1 MVPPDPIA
9 APPGLHVVDPAP
21 AAPPGSIS
29 VPLAVPIDA
38 HGERLT
44 VLVLRRLTVPDINE
58 ANELPIN
65 LDGAI
70 VPRAVSAFIAKLAA
84 IPPTSVNALAP
95 GDWLA
100 AMGAIIRFFGKQV
113 PTS

>member
-1 MVPPDPIA
+1 MIPPDPITA
-9 APPGLHVVDPAP
+9 SPGLHVVDPAP
-21 AAPPGSIS
+21 AARPGSIT
-29 VPLAVPIDA
+29 VPLATPIDA

-44 VLVLRRLTVPDINE
+44 ALVLRPLTVPDIHE
-58 ANELPIN
+58 AGELPIS
-65 LDGAI
+65 LDGTI

-100 AMGAIIRFFGKQV
+100 AMGAIIRFFGKRD
-113 PTS
+113 PIS